1 VNFQIGNAGLR
12 TPAPV
17 ESPRGL
23 GDKDAI
29 ASISNWTYIWTYTHP
44 LMSTALVAVLY
55 TIYIMPMFIASERNH
70 KHVTAIVLF
79 NIFTGWTFFGWV
91 VSFVWALA
99 EENDKSPR

>member
-1 VNFQIGNAGLR
+1 MN
-12 TPAPV
+12 T
-17 ESPRGL
+17 
-23 GDKDAI
+23 I
-29 ASISNWTYIWTYTHP
+29 ASIGEWIYTWTYTYP
-44 LMSTALVAVLY
+44 LMSAALVAVLY
-55 TIYIMPMFIASERNH
+55 TIYIMPMLIASERRH